1 MEITSIRLQF
11 LGRTNRCGTT
21 PFQVTAERRFV
32 GIPNLNR
39 PRLTKCQAD
48 AVFSGISTFGR
59 LPYFPCLASDDE
71 KFDIAFLGSRYCSM
85 AKLTQILTLCLQALH
100 LTLALRTALGLG
112 LAQAASD
119 KVLAASISS
128 TLISMLE
135 AYFWW
140 LV

>member
-1 MEITSIRLQF
+1 
-11 LGRTNRCGTT
+11 
-21 PFQVTAERRFV
+21 
-32 GIPNLNR
+32 
-39 PRLTKCQAD
+39 
-48 AVFSGISTFGR
+48 
-59 LPYFPCLASDDE
+59 LASDDE
-71 KFDIAFLGSRYCSM
+71 KFDIAFLGSRYYSM
-85 AKLTQILTLCLQALH
+85 AKLTQILILGPQALL

-128 TLISMLE
+128 TLISMPE

>member
-1 MEITSIRLQF
+1 
-11 LGRTNRCGTT
+11 
-21 PFQVTAERRFV
+21 
-32 GIPNLNR
+32 
-39 PRLTKCQAD
+39 
-48 AVFSGISTFGR
+48 
-59 LPYFPCLASDDE
+59 
-71 KFDIAFLGSRYCSM
+71 M
-85 AKLTQILTLCLQALH
+85 AKLTQILILGPQALH

-140 LV
+140 LEFKAHERCVSVEATMCKNKPNASVTDLAINRSKFRPLADNPFNFWGKVLDCGDIPVTS